1 MILRMSWTH
10 LCMRPSG
17 SMCAISKPLVFLFW
31 FLFFEIMIPSS
42 SVGPLHSLSILNDFV
57 VNEDGPNDDD
67 DDGGVTLLLG
77 GVTFLSARPRFLP
90 PPRLPWPEFLLLR
103 AGSV

>member
-1 MILRMSWTH
+1 M
-10 LCMRPSG
+10 
-17 SMCAISKPLVFLFW
+17 FW

-67 DDGGVTLLLG
+67 DDGGVTLQLG

-90 PPRLPWPEFLLLR
+90 PPRLPWPKFLFLR